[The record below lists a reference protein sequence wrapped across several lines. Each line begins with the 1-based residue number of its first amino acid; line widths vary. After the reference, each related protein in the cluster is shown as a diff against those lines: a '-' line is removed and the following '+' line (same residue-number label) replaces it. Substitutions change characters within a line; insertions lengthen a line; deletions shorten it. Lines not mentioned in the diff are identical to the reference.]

1 MVKLKEYGNLYG
13 LYRRGIRRLKIPFF
27 ICLLIFF
34 LAFVALFFDI
44 FPFEVELA
52 MMGMIF
58 PAILFGL
65 LWLIFG
71 IRTRKLLKSFSAFQL
86 NVMNREAA
94 GCKMCEGLLVT
105 THAVIRARS
114 GLDFVPLANVL
125 WVYVNVTI
133 DKLEGLIPI
142 WKSTLLIFAGRD
154 HKWRSFRI
162 KNNQKAYDFIQIE
175 LLQHRQDIVFGYNEN
190 LEVMY
195 RNDIK
200 QMIDLSLNYAEE
212 RKKEMEI
219 IKQIGMGRDA

>member
-1 MVKLKEYGNLYG
+1 
-13 LYRRGIRRLKIPFF
+13 
-27 ICLLIFF
+27 
-34 LAFVALFFDI
+34 
-44 FPFEVELA
+44 

-94 GCKMCEGLLVT
+94 GSKMCEGLLVT
-105 THAVIRARS
+105 SHAVIRARF

-125 WVYVNVTI
+125 WVYVTVTI
-133 DKLEGLIPI
+133 DKLEGLIPS

-154 HKWRSFRI
+154 RKSLSFRI
-162 KNNQKAYDFIQIE
+162 KNNQKAYDFIQTE

-200 QMIDLSLNYAEE
+200 RMIDLSLNYAEE
-212 RKKEMEI
+212 RKKAME
-219 IKQIGMGRDA
+219 RL

>member
-1 MVKLKEYGNLYG
+1 MVKLKEYRNLYG

-34 LAFVALFFDI
+34 LAFVAMYFD
-44 FPFEVELA
+44 FPFEVYLA

-71 IRTRKLLKSFSAFQL
+71 IRTRKLLKYFSSYQL
-86 NVMNREAA
+86 SVMNREAP

-105 THAVIRARS
+105 SHAVIRARF
-114 GLDFVPLANVL
+114 GLDFVPMANVL
-125 WVYVNVTI
+125 WVYVTVTV

-142 WKSTLLIFAGRD
+142 WKSTLLIFAGKDRKS
-154 HKWRSFRI
+154 HGFRI
-162 KNNQKAYDFIQIE
+162 KNNQKAYDFIQTE
-175 LLQHRQDIVFGYNEN
+175 LLQHRQDIIFGYNED
-190 LEVMY
+190 LEGMY

-200 QMIDLSLNYAEE
+200 RMIDLSLNYAEE
-212 RKKEMEI
+212 QKKAMDM
-219 IKQIGMGRDA
+219 IKQIGM